1 MNDVMRGMLAVSK
14 AGHDK
19 GRIYMIVDHD
29 ETFVY
34 LCDGRL
40 KSADK
45 PKKKKYKHIQ
55 IIKMISEEVDHC
67 FDKGMCPDDI
77 MIRKTIAAF
86 EKSRV

>member
-1 MNDVMRGMLAVSK
+1 MDDVMRGMLAVSK

-55 IIKMISEEVDHC
+55 IIKMISEEVDSC
-67 FDKGMCPDDI
+67 FEKGKRPDDS

-86 EKSRV
+86 EKSRD